1 MLGSETKKLFVSMF
15 AILLLHSFVFGVL
28 RNLFFGNDYINNSE
42 ILKLVDDVSF
52 LNLFMGIVLA
62 PLFETLI
69 NQRVVIGICRLYV
82 KNNLICLVVSA
93 ILFGL
98 MHYNYIA
105 ATIEN
110 TNRVFTTTVIGLYFG
125 LFYTVLKRKKLNAF
139 YLTAL
144 LHASWNCFVISLRYI
159 TK

>member
-1 MLGSETKKLFVSMF
+1 MLGTETKKLFVSMF
-15 AILLLHSFVFGVL
+15 AILLLHSSVFGVL
-28 RNLFFGNDYINNSE
+28 RHLFFGNDFIYNGE
-42 ILKLVDDVSF
+42 TLKSLDDVSL

-69 NQRVVIGICRLYV
+69 NQRVVIRICRLYV

-98 MHYNYIA
+98 MHYNNVA
-105 ATIEN
+105 VAIEN
-110 TNRVFTTTVIGLYFG
+110 TYRVFTTTVIGLYLG

-139 YLTAL
+139 YLTVL

>member
-28 RNLFFGNDYINNSE
+28 RNLFFANDYINNSE
-42 ILKLVDDVSF
+42 ILKSLDDVS
-52 LNLFMGIVLA
+52 LQNLFMGIVLA

-69 NQRVVIGICRLYV
+69 NQRVVIGICHLYV

-98 MHYNYIA
+98 MHYNNIA
-105 ATIEN
+105 ANIEN
-110 TNRVFTTTVIGLYFG
+110 TDRVFTTTVIGLYFG

-139 YLTAL
+139 FLTAL
-144 LHASWNCFVISLRYI
+144 LHASWNCFVFALRYI